1 MEKLSKDTYLE
12 RDDGNQTNR
21 IKITVTVTVIE
32 EKMLIL
38 KNKVIE

>member
-21 IKITVTVTVIE
+21 IKITVTVIE

-38 KNKVIE
+38 KNEVIE

>member
-1 MEKLSKDTYLE
+1 MEKLSKETYLE

-21 IKITVTVTVIE
+21 IKITVTAIE

-38 KNKVIE
+38 KNEVIE

>member
-21 IKITVTVTVIE
+21 IKITVTVIE